1 MDQTLL
7 VVLLI
12 CFPCRRQGVSHAFET
27 QTSRCPIC
35 SFGKQEDPPVWIIT
49 SNSAEKILQYFPIW
63 TSRWITALETT
74 TLGRLGGEQFLTPTD
89 YEVESCHHLEHHL
102 EYLLI
107 MRSSSLEE
115 LSSGKGPIEV
125 LSCSPV
131 HIYIRRLAAIEHR
144 NRIL

>member
-1 MDQTLL
+1 
-7 VVLLI
+7 
-12 CFPCRRQGVSHAFET
+12 
-27 QTSRCPIC
+27 
-35 SFGKQEDPPVWIIT
+35 
-49 SNSAEKILQYFPIW
+49 
-63 TSRWITALETT
+63 
-74 TLGRLGGEQFLTPTD
+74 
-89 YEVESCHHLEHHL
+89 
-102 EYLLI
+102 